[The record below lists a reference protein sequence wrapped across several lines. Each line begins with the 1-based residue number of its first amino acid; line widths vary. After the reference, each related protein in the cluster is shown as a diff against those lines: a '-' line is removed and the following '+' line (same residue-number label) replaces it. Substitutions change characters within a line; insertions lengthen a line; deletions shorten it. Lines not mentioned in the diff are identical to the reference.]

1 MKKSLLMV
9 ALIASLTLTG
19 CNDAPTVDETPMTS
33 NTGAER
39 LEHIKEDAQERYDK
53 WAEQPVQT
61 HVDNM
66 IEGSRE
72 FGRKTADAVERVVE
86 YSNES
91 GFTDKFLDNLD
102 RVGDSFRQL
111 PELLQ

>member
-1 MKKSLLMV
+1 MKKSILIV
-9 ALIASLTLTG
+9 AVIASLTLTG
-19 CNDAPTVDETPMTS
+19 CNDAPTVDDTPTPQ

-39 LEHIKEDAQERYDK
+39 LERIKDDAQERYDK
-53 WAEQPVQT
+53 WADEPVQT

-72 FGRKTADAVERVVE
+72 FGRKTADAVERGID